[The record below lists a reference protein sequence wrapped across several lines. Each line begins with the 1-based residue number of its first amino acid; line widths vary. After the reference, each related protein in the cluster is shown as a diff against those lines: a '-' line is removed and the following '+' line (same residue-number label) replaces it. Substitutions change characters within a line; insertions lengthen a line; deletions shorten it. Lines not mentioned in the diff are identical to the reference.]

1 MNLFIQIKSK
11 NSLSFIISIFKKS
24 LQDEINAVSFSKM
37 KIFINKFHNDDSN
50 IRQLLMELE
59 NELNEN
65 KLKNIQILKL
75 ANEIVRHLDGTIKV
89 TCCKSAKDRTGMSVT
104 LEEVRFVFEYL
115 QFDKHLHSHL
125 FQTMLDTLRR

>member
-1 MNLFIQIKSK
+1 
-11 NSLSFIISIFKKS
+11 
-24 LQDEINAVSFSKM
+24 
-37 KIFINKFHNDDSN
+37 
-50 IRQLLMELE
+50 MELE

-104 LEEVRFVFEYL
+104 LEEVRFVFEFL

-125 FQTMLDTLRR
+125 FQTMLDTLRRNGTRIENVRKNIGAKKYAFNYLCLLTFPMEFRPPLGTYSNVES